1 MSLGAFIRICHSL
14 RKPLLFTVFLVATAF
29 SKAPASESDGLC
41 NLIQNARRIVCLGD
55 SITFGGAWV
64 TSFAA
69 WMEYEGMTG
78 EVINMGL
85 SSETVSG
92 LTEDGHAGGKF
103 PRPHLE
109 ERLDRVLRVSRPDL
123 VFACYGMN
131 CGIYLPLDTV
141 RFSHFQDGMQKLH
154 ETVEKTG
161 ATIIHLTPP
170 IYDQRPDKPGPAR
183 DVAYDNVL
191 EAMSKWLI
199 SKRKD
204 GWLVIDVHGPMKKM
218 LLDARSKD
226 PSVIFAPDT
235 VHPNALG
242 SWAFC
247 RALLMGLGAPTAS
260 SVVFPEE
267 LQPFIPLTRK
277 RMQLLR
283 NAYVSAAGHLR
294 PGVQQ
299 GLPLGDA
306 EAEAR
311 KITESIR
318 SRRWH
323 LMGQQ
328 RQNGVEW
335 INPIMWPSP
344 PIVDAGPE
352 NTSRLA
358 PPDDAIILFDGTNLD
373 AWENGTSWTVAD
385 GIATTGKGDIRTK
398 QHFGDCQLHLEF
410 REPFPAVGKGQGR
423 GNSGVFFM
431 NTYEI
436 QILDSYQ
443 DGTDG
448 PITYYDGQ
456 CGALYKQQPPA
467 VNACRQ
473 PGKWQSF
480 DILFSRPHF
489 HGDGSLI
496 KPARISVLHNGVAI
510 HSDIEIKGGT
520 FYHAPPQYTKH
531 SEALPIRLQDH
542 GDPVQFRNIWIRP
555 LEPLRP
561 TLLK

>member
-1 MSLGAFIRICHSL
+1 MSLCASVRICYSWHG
-14 RKPLLFTVFLVATAF
+14 LLLSSFCLIATAL
-29 SKAPASESDGLC
+29 SNVHASEPEELC
-41 NLIQNARRIVCLGD
+41 NLVRNARRIVCLGD

-64 TSFAA
+64 ASFAA

-78 EVINMGL
+78 KVINMGL

-92 LTEDGHAGGKF
+92 LSEDGHAGGKF
-103 PRPHLE
+103 PRPNLE

-131 CGIYLPLDTV
+131 CGIYLPLDPV
-141 RFSHFQDGMQKLH
+141 RFAHFQDGMEKLH
-154 ETVEKTG
+154 AAVEKNG
-161 ATIIHLTPP
+161 STIIHLTPP
-170 IYDQRPDKPGPAR
+170 LYDQRQGKPGPAH
-183 DVAYDNVL
+183 DTDYDHVL
-191 EAMSKWLI
+191 ETMSKWLI

-218 LLDARSKD
+218 LAEARSKD
-226 PSVIFAPDT
+226 PSVVFAPDT

-247 RALLMGLGAPTAS
+247 RAVLMGLGSPTAS
-260 SVVFPEE
+260 SIVFPRE
-267 LQPFIPLTRK
+267 LQNFVPLARK
-277 RMQLLR
+277 RMELLR
-283 NAYVSAAGHLR
+283 NAYLSAAGHLR
-294 PGVQQ
+294 PGVRQ

-306 EAEAR
+306 EAKAR
-311 KITESIR
+311 VITESIR

-323 LMGQQ
+323 LMGHQK
-328 RQNGVEW
+328 QNGVEW
-335 INPIMWPSP
+335 INPITWPSP
-344 PIVDAGPE
+344 PVVDPGPE
-352 NTSRLA
+352 DTSPRA
-358 PPDDAIILFDGTNLD
+358 PPDDAIILFDGTSLD
-373 AWENGTSWTVAD
+373 PWENGRSWSVAD
-385 GIATTGKGDIRTK
+385 GIATIGKGDIRTK
-398 QHFGDCQLHLEF
+398 QSFGDCQLHLEF
-410 REPFPAVGKGQGR
+410 REPSPPVGKGQGR

-473 PGKWQSF
+473 PGTWQSF

-489 HGDGSLI
+489 QDDGSLE
-496 KPARISVLHNGVAI
+496 KPARISVLHNGIAI
-510 HSDIEIKGGT
+510 HSDTEIKGGT
-520 FYHAPPQYTKH
+520 FYHAPPRYTKH
-531 SEALPIRLQDH
+531 AEALPIRLQDH
-542 GDPVQFRNIWIRP
+542 GAPVQFRNIWVRP
-555 LEPLRP
+555 LETLHP
-561 TLLK
+561 TIVE